1 MRAFFSNNDI
11 PLSSTCRRRHRR
23 GSRLRSTTARASVT
37 FQKPQ
42 SARPPT
48 RRSWEHSSSL
58 SSFPSPLLFNPRSRT
73 SAQMIEHFSYHLFII
88 VICNRDHRIDN
99 RGRCLVKGKR
109 KDVANQIS
117 SLIML
122 YKLLGISLVLIEEE
136 KEYFQGFRN
145 IAKEVVRNYRLG
157 IKREE
162 DGRVLIRS

>member
-1 MRAFFSNNDI
+1 MPRE
-11 PLSSTCRRRHRR
+11 RKK
-23 GSRLRSTTARASVT
+23 
-37 FQKPQ
+37 KP
-42 SARPPT
+42 
-48 RRSWEHSSSL
+48 
-58 SSFPSPLLFNPRSRT
+58 
-73 SAQMIEHFSYHLFII
+73 
-88 VICNRDHRIDN
+88 
-99 RGRCLVKGKR
+99 
-109 KDVANQIS
+109 NQIS